1 MEHSLKDIKWG
12 KIILSSVSIYIISF
26 IAITIIITIYAFI
39 LGVEVRGEPDQNEIN
54 NFASSISN
62 WLIPL
67 IEILLIFLSTS
78 LLFKKEKNNILIYGL
93 LLGVFVGLLN
103 IITTLFFSNQ
113 FEYSDLFILFILSI
127 CGYFGGLI
135 LERFIVKKGKTA

>member
-127 CGYFGGLI
+127 CGYFEGLI